1 MPELLKRNI
10 WIEFGL
16 SLFCVLFFAFLYFNI
31 EHWVLA
37 TMPSTLSPAFFP
49 MLITVICLAM
59 SALLLF
65 FSLRSLYHMH
75 AGLVDDERILL
86 QEAGEEAG
94 RFLALAGYVG
104 VLFLYLLGLQYVGF
118 HYSTPI
124 VMLLISLMLGL
135 TRWLTGMVFY
145 ILFTLLLDYVAM
157 HLMQIILPQGIL
169 FE

>member
-49 MLITVICLAM
+49 MLITAICLVM

-118 HYSTPI
+118 LYSTPI

-135 TRWLTGMVFY
+135 KRWLTGLVFY

>member
-16 SLFCVLFFAFLYFNI
+16 SLFCVLFFAFLHFNI

-49 MLITVICLAM
+49 MLITAICLAM

-118 HYSTPI
+118 LYSTPI

-135 TRWLTGMVFY
+135 KRWLTGLVFY

>member
-104 VLFLYLLGLQYVGF
+104 VLFLYLLCLQYVGF
-118 HYSTPI
+118 LYSTPI

>member
-16 SLFCVLFFAFLYFNI
+16 SLFCVLFFTFMYFNI

-49 MLITVICLAM
+49 MLITAICLAM

-75 AGLVDDERILL
+75 AGLVDDERVLL

-118 HYSTPI
+118 LYSTPI

-135 TRWLTGMVFY
+135 KRWLTGLVLY

-157 HLMQIILPQGIL
+157 HLMQIILPQGVL

>member
-16 SLFCVLFFAFLYFNI
+16 SVFCVLFFTFLLFNL
-31 EHWVLA
+31 ERWVLA

-49 MLITVICLAM
+49 MLITVICLTM
-59 SALLLF
+59 SVLLLL

-75 AGLVDDERILL
+75 AGLVDEERLLL
-86 QEAGEEAG
+86 QEAGKDAG

-104 VLFLYLLGLQYVGF
+104 ILFCYLLGLRYVGF
-118 HYSTPI
+118 LYSTPA

-135 TRWLTGMVFY
+135 KRWLTGLACY
-145 ILFTLLLDYVAM
+145 ILFTLLLDYAAM

>member
-49 MLITVICLAM
+49 MLITAICLAM

-65 FSLRSLYHMH
+65 FSLRSLYRED
-75 AGLVDDERILL
+75 G
-86 QEAGEEAG
+86 
-94 RFLALAGYVG
+94 
-104 VLFLYLLGLQYVGF
+104 
-118 HYSTPI
+118 
-124 VMLLISLMLGL
+124 
-135 TRWLTGMVFY
+135 
-145 ILFTLLLDYVAM
+145 
-157 HLMQIILPQGIL
+157 
-169 FE
+169 

>member
-49 MLITVICLAM
+49 MLITAICLAM

-118 HYSTPI
+118 LYSTPI

-135 TRWLTGMVFY
+135 KRWLTGLVFY
-145 ILFTLLLDYVAM
+145 ILFPLLLDYVAM

>member
-118 HYSTPI
+118 LYSTPI

>member
-1 MPELLKRNI
+1 MPELLKRTI

-49 MLITVICLAM
+49 MLITAICLAM

-118 HYSTPI
+118 LYSTPI

-135 TRWLTGMVFY
+135 KRWLTGLVFY

>member
-37 TMPSTLSPAFFP
+37 TMPSTQAPAFVP
-49 MLITVICLAM
+49 MLITAICLAM

-118 HYSTPI
+118 LYSTPI

-135 TRWLTGMVFY
+135 KRWLTGLVFY